1 MQAIDGSRESGG
13 QRHKD
18 QKLNLF
24 RGDDVYSDQNHEGY
38 RHSGKDSIKTKRQ
51 GQRVTNTKLLVA
63 IVGPH

>member
-24 RGDDVYSDQNHEGY
+24 RGDDVYSDQNHEGH
-38 RHSGKDSIKTKRQ
+38 RHCGKDVLDQ
-51 GQRVTNTKLLVA
+51 NQEAGA
-63 IVGPH
+63 AGD